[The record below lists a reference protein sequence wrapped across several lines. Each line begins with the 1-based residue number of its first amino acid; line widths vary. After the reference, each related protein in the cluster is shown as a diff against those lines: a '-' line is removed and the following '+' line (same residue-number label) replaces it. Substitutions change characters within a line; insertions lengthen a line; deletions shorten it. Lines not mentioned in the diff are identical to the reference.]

1 MNFSADNKKLKN
13 LAMVDIEKLIVKP
26 GQKVDLKLFDTKYTG
41 KYNEDEAEDKLKKNR
56 KKMAEMQ
63 EVFYAANSHS
73 MLIVLQA
80 MDAAGKDGAI
90 KHVMSGLN
98 PQGCAVHSFKK
109 PTEGELEHDFL
120 WRHYIKLPERG
131 QIGIFN
137 RSHYENVLVT
147 KVHPEY
153 IMGENLPGIN
163 SVGDVTAEFWQKR
176 YEQINNFEKTI
187 NQNGMI
193 ILKFFLHI
201 SKDEQKKRF
210 LERIDQEDKNWKFS
224 VADAKERAFWDKYQA
239 AFEDAISNTSKT
251 DAPWYIIPADNKWF
265 SRIAISDIIINTF
278 KSFDFK
284 VPEMDEK
291 ERQMLDKVREDLLKE

>member
-1 MNFSADNKKLKN
+1 
-13 LAMVDIEKLIVKP
+13 
-26 GQKVDLKLFDTKYTG
+26 
-41 KYNEDEAEDKLKKNR
+41 
-56 KKMAEMQ
+56 
-63 EVFYAANSHS
+63 

-153 IMGENLPGIN
+153 IMGEHIPGIE
-163 SVGDVTAEFWQKR
+163 SVEDITPEFWKNR

-187 NQNGMI
+187 HQNGMV

-201 SKDEQKKRF
+201 SKEEQKNRF
-210 LERIDQEDKNWKFS
+210 LERIDQDDKNWKFS
-224 VADAKERAFWDKYQA
+224 VSDAKERKFWDKYQS
-239 AFEDAISNTSKT
+239 AFEESISNTSQSY
-251 DAPWYIIPADNKWF
+251 APWFIIPADNKWF
-265 SRIAISDIIINTF
+265 SRIAISDIIIHTF
-278 KSFDFK
+278 KN
-284 VPEMDEK
+284 MDLKIPDLPQSEK
-291 ERQMLDKVREDLLKE
+291 DLLEKVRKELLSE